1 MRWICRLAPWITGS
15 AAVIVYLLCLPL
27 AVVERPRDE
36 QLFTLPPKLLRIV
49 AFQFKE
55 TAADISFLNALV
67 FLGGTSPQ
75 KDTRRYLPEQ
85 YSWLYNTLKNSAA
98 LDPYFLDPYYLMNAA
113 LIWDRYKPDEVND
126 LIAKGADKR
135 TWDKL
140 LPFYAG
146 FNYYYFLDDGIKSFH
161 YLTEASQRSG
171 GNPLYDSLAA
181 RVAYKANKTEFAISY
196 LENQIQRAETQGQK
210 GKTFDL
216 ERRLDVLK
224 GILKIEVAVE
234 SYRKLFGTLPTTVSE
249 LLSRGLLP
257 SLPSDPY
264 GGSFY
269 IAGDGSIKTTS
280 DMRSAKKEK

>member
-1 MRWICRLAPWITGS
+1 MRWICRLAPWLTGS
-15 AAVIVYLLCLPL
+15 AAVIVYLYCLPL
-27 AVVERPRDE
+27 AAVERPRHE

-55 TAADISFLNALV
+55 AAADISFLNASA
-67 FLGGTSPQ
+67 FLGGKAPQ
-75 KDTRRYLPEQ
+75 NPQE

-113 LIWDRYKPDEVND
+113 LIWDRYKLDEVND

-146 FNYYYFLDDGIKSFH
+146 FNYYYFLNDGIKSFH
-161 YLTEASQRSG
+161 YLTEASKRSG
-171 GNPLYDSLAA
+171 GNPFYDSLAA

-196 LENQIQRAETQGQK
+196 LENQIQQAEQQGNK
-210 GKTFDL
+210 GKTVDL

-224 GILKIEVAVE
+224 AIRQIEVAVE
-234 SYRKLFGTLPTTVSE
+234 SYRKLFGTLPTSVGE
-249 LLSRGLLP
+249 LLSRGLL
-257 SLPSDPY
+257 SSIPSDPY

-269 IAGDGSIKTTS
+269 IAKDGSIKTTS
-280 DMRSAKKEK
+280 DMISLKKEK

>member
-1 MRWICRLAPWITGS
+1 MRLICRLAPWITGT

-27 AVVERPRDE
+27 AVVERPRQE

-55 TAADISFLNALV
+55 AAADISFLNASA
-67 FLGGTSPQ
+67 FLGGKALQ
-75 KDTRRYLPEQ
+75 NAQQ
-85 YSWLYNTLKNSAA
+85 YSWMFSTLKNSAA

-113 LIWDRYKPDEVND
+113 LIWDHYKLKEVND
-126 LIAKGADKR
+126 LIAKGADMR

-146 FNYYYFLDDGIKSFH
+146 FNYYYFLDDGVRSFR
-161 YLTEASQRSG
+161 YLTEASKRSG

-196 LENQIQRAETQGQK
+196 LENQIQQAEQHGNK
-210 GKTFDL
+210 GKTIDL
-216 ERRLDVLK
+216 ERRLAVLK
-224 GILKIEVAVE
+224 AIRQIETAE
-234 SYRKLFGTLPTTVSE
+234 LSYQNLFGTLPATVNE

-257 SLPSDPY
+257 ELPIDPY
-264 GGSFY
+264 GGTFY
-269 IAGDGSIKTTS
+269 IARDGSIKTTS
-280 DMRSAKKEK
+280 DMILVKKEK